1 MPQSKETRRA
11 DERRISYR
19 EALTNAF
26 RRRRAYAAARP
37 YSALILGRG
46 SDFLYRQGVLTYL
59 RNDVVHIVNVHTAS
73 DTELFIDLRSALK
86 INAQSEHTFKLLHF
100 QDNTLAVFHIARSSS
115 AKGHLIVFNTHLKTM
130 SDRPRVL
137 LYSPL
142 PTGQKQ
148 FVRHNSKTLI
158 YGHYTGTEDS
168 EDDTWRFRAFSLV
181 RASKG
186 EKQFSLERFSTAD
199 IGSNIS
205 FEIYDD
211 YFYVVTSQVTV
222 DAEGQDPTSYYGGCR
237 YALSGDESQDPEYWR
252 IWRRQQREGP
262 IHDLW
267 TVLDLQEDE
276 NGHGL
281 VISESRREWQDGFSK
296 QKRTFYTEP
305 LVLGSETGFG
315 LHFKDF
321 MISRKSATG
330 SYGASA
336 NDEDHTV
343 EYMLSEASKHTLPAS
358 PRPRRRLARHCQ
370 PEYPGASAPD
380 DREFSLANTKYRVY
394 NYSSSTFLDIVVD
407 SEQPSQYP
415 TFQKHIRLR
424 VGSRRL
430 ASPLNEDGFLSNT
443 VGEEGSPPPEEDE
456 RYRDM
461 GVQLWPPLDA
471 PPELFGLLNNDP
483 GFSKLKAA
491 SDERS
496 VVYMATSSD
505 PKLVASIIFINFD
518 PAIQHKGL
526 KRLNI
531 KEGSTKSPEDSHMQS
546 PGTAFCPENGN
557 TGQPSGTTEGVNR
570 PGNAQSWAR
579 IERAAWLDIASGF
592 RFT

>member
-1 MPQSKETRRA
+1 
-11 DERRISYR
+11 
-19 EALTNAF
+19 
-26 RRRRAYAAARP
+26 
-37 YSALILGRG
+37 
-46 SDFLYRQGVLTYL
+46 
-59 RNDVVHIVNVHTAS
+59 VVHIVNVHGAS
-73 DTELFIDLRSALK
+73 ETELVIDLRSALK
-86 INAQSEHTFKLLHF
+86 ITAQSEHTFKLLHF
-100 QDNTLAVFHIARSSS
+100 QDDTLAVFHFPRSSS
-115 AKGHLIVFNTHLKTM
+115 SEGHLIVFNTHMKTT

-137 LYSPL
+137 LYSRL

-148 FVRHNSKTLI
+148 FVRHNSTTLI

-181 RASKG
+181 KESKG
-186 EKQFSLERFSTAD
+186 EKHFSLERFSTAD

-305 LVLGSETGFG
+305 MVLASETGFSVF
-315 LHFKDF
+315 FKDF
-321 MISRKSATG
+321 MISKKSATA
-330 SYGASA
+330 SSGANA

-343 EYMLSEASKHTLPAS
+343 ESMLSEASKLMLPAS
-358 PRPRRRLARHCQ
+358 PRPRRRVARYCQ
-370 PEYPGASAPD
+370 PEYPGVSAPD
-380 DREFSLANTKYRVY
+380 GREFSIANTKYRVY
-394 NYSSSTFLDIVVD
+394 NYSSSVFLDLVVD
-407 SEQPSQYP
+407 NEQPSQCP
-415 TFQKHIRLR
+415 ALQKHIRLR

-430 ASPLNEDGFLSNT
+430 SSPLNEDGFLRST
-443 VGEEGSPPPEEDE
+443 VNEEGSPSPEEDE

-471 PPELFGLLNNDP
+471 PAELFGLLNSNL

-496 VVYMATSSD
+496 VMYMATSSD
-505 PKLVASIIFINFD
+505 PKHVAPIIFINFD
-518 PAIQHKGL
+518 PAIQHQGL
-526 KRLNI
+526 KKLDMEQEATGIPADIEMRSPASFPGP
-531 KEGSTKSPEDSHMQS
+531 GS
-546 PGTAFCPENGN
+546 GN
-557 TGQPSGTTEGVNR
+557 TGQSSGTRQGVQS
-570 PGNAQSWAR
+570 PGKAQSWAR
-579 IERAAWLDIASGF
+579 TQRAAWLDIAAGYRF
-592 RFT
+592 R